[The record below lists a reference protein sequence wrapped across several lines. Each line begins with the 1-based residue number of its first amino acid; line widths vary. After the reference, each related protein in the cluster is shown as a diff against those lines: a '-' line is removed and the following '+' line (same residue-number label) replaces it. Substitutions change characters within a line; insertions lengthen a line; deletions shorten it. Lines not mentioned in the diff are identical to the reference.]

1 MRLFSYF
8 TKKVRSKIL
17 NICFP
22 VRFAKFLRTCLL
34 RNTSRKQPPR
44 GVPRKR
50 CSENMQQIYKRT
62 PMPNCDFNKVAKQ
75 RCKGTPLNG
84 CFWPLEDCF
93 WADIKIKTFAWSFVE
108 NKNYHYL
115 KRLEFKSSTRTSV
128 MLMLKKKLKK
138 TAWIYE
144 FLPIIIIHNRNC
156 AQLGSQNT
164 RFLKTATP
172 YVLMQYAECDLLSHS
187 LSCF

>member
-1 MRLFSYF
+1 M
-8 TKKVRSKIL
+8 
-17 NICFP
+17 
-22 VRFAKFLRTCLL
+22 RFAVFLRTCLL
-34 RNTSRKQPPR
+34 RNTSRKQPPK
-44 GVPRKR
+44 GVPRR
-50 CSENMQQIYKRT
+50 RYSENMQQIYKRT

-75 RCKGTPLNG
+75 RCKETLLDG

-138 TAWIYE
+138 TTWIYE
-144 FLPIIIIHNRNC
+144 FLPIIIIETVHC
-156 AQLGSQNT
+156 LAQNT
-164 RFLKTATP
+164 RLLKTATP
-172 YVLMQYAECDLLSHS
+172 YVLMQYAACDLLSHS